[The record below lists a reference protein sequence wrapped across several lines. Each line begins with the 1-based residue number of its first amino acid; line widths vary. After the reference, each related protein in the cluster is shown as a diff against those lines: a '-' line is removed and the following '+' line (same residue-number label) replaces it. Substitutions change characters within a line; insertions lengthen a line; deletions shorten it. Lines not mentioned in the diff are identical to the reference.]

1 MWEQVTTG
9 FGFTLTTGFGLTILV
24 GCQFLLLFGFTS
36 ESTNFG
42 SVWTCFTI
50 VSVENIVI
58 FWYVQPWKI
67 HELQITCKPKCMV
80 SDNIHTPTWMFFLV

>member
-36 ESTNFG
+36 ESHKFWI
-42 SVWTCFTI
+42 SVDLFH
-50 VSVENIVI
+50 
-58 FWYVQPWKI
+58 Y
-67 HELQITCKPKCMV
+67 CKC
-80 SDNIHTPTWMFFLV
+80 